1 MAQIMTRLQLNWIGN
16 PASRENE
23 TSDIYKKLNS
33 VVTHWAVASLTS
45 LSWLIFSYVKT
56 GFPNVVSVFIF
67 IMVNLF
73 MHAFTAFI
81 AGNTRIHLREI
92 CDIYG
97 DYGEDYI
104 VSVFCLRFVIAQ
116 MGRHTGDYRKN
127 KAYIWTATGLSDGV
141 DLTQLE
147 TNYANNTNSSK
158 RYTVV

>member
-1 MAQIMTRLQLNWIGN
+1 LG
-16 PASRENE
+16 SR
-23 TSDIYKKLNS
+23 I
-33 VVTHWAVASLTS
+33 S

-158 RYTVV
+158 RYTV